1 MRLFLFGDVVV
12 RCGSVP
18 VNDAKTPHETKLS
31 SRKSPPP
38 LHLELLCGGCC
49 GVALN

>member
-38 LHLELLCGGCC
+38 PPGTSLWGMLRGR
-49 GVALN
+49 A